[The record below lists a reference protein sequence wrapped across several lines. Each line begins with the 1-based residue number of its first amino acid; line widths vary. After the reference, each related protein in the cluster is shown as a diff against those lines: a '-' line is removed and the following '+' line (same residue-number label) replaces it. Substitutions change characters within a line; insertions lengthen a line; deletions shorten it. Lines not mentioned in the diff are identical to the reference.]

1 MSMPAEP
8 ARERWSGSEGLL
20 PPEIPADRWWLGRP
34 VAELRWQLELSR
46 LVVDPVFHGRGVPH
60 GDGRPVVLAPG
71 FLAGDYTLL
80 VLRNWL
86 RRIGYRPYTCGF
98 VANVDCSNRAL
109 ECVERRVEAVHER
122 HGERVALIGH
132 SRGGHFV
139 RALAARHPD
148 RISHGISLGAD
159 LRRMLGIS
167 LPTRALVSGARAGLQ
182 WSRRAGADEC
192 FTTRCSCPFT
202 RDYRKP
208 FPEHQVRLTT
218 IYSKGDGVV
227 RWEGCVVPYAAA
239 VEVRGSHVGLV
250 FNRSVYRAIAEA
262 LAAPERS

>member
-1 MSMPAEP
+1 MPTET
-8 ARERWSGSEGLL
+8 ARDPGSGSEGLL
-20 PPEIPADRWWLGRP
+20 PPEVPADRWWLGRP
-34 VAELRWQLELSR
+34 LAELRWQLELTR
-46 LVVDPVFHGRGVPH
+46 LVVDPVFYGRGVPR

-80 VLRNWL
+80 VLATWL

-109 ECVERRVEAVHER
+109 ERVERRVEGVHRR
-122 HGERVALIGH
+122 HRRRVALIGH

-139 RALAARHPD
+139 RALAARRPD
-148 RISHGISLGAD
+148 RVSHGISLGAD
-159 LRRMLGIS
+159 LCRMLGIS
-167 LPTRALVSGARAGLQ
+167 LPTRIAVTGARAGLQ
-182 WSRRAGADEC
+182 WSRRAGADDC
-192 FTTRCSCPFT
+192 FTMQCSCPFT
-202 RDYRKP
+202 RDYGNP
-208 FPEHQVRLTT
+208 FPERKVRLTS

-227 RWEGCVVPYAAA
+227 RWEGCVVPYARA

-250 FNRSVYRAIAEA
+250 FNRDVYRAIAAA

>member
-1 MSMPAEP
+1 MPVES
-8 ARERWSGSEGLL
+8 ARERRRPGEGLL
-20 PPEIPADRWWLGRP
+20 PPEVPADRWWLGRP

-46 LVVDPVFHGRGVPH
+46 LVADPVFHGRGVPH
-60 GDGRPVVLAPG
+60 GNGRPVVLAPG
-71 FLAGDYTLL
+71 FLAGDFTLL
-80 VLRNWL
+80 VMRDWL

-109 ECVERRVEAVHER
+109 ERVERRVEEVHR
-122 HGERVALIGH
+122 RYGERVALIGH

-148 RISHGISLGAD
+148 RISHAISLGAD

-167 LPTRALVSGARAGLQ
+167 LRTRVLVAGARAGIQ
-182 WSRRAGADEC
+182 WSRRADADDC
-192 FTTRCSCPFT
+192 FTTQCSCPFT

-208 FPEHQVRLTT
+208 FPESLVRLTT

-227 RWEGCVVPYAAA
+227 RWEGCRVPYAEP
-239 VEVRGSHVGLV
+239 VEVSGSHVGMV
-250 FNRSVYRAIAEA
+250 FNRRVYRAIAMA
-262 LAAPERS
+262 LALPERP

>member
-1 MSMPAEP
+1 MPTETV
-8 ARERWSGSEGLL
+8 RGSEGLL
-20 PPEIPADRWWLGRP
+20 PPEVPADRWWLGRP
-34 VAELRWQLELSR
+34 LAELRWQLELQR
-46 LVVDPVFHGRGVPH
+46 LLVDPVFHGRGVPR

-80 VLRNWL
+80 VLGAWL

-109 ECVERRVEAVHER
+109 ERVEGRVEAVHRR
-122 HGERVALIGH
+122 HGRRVALIGH

-139 RALAARHPD
+139 RALAARRPD
-148 RISHGISLGAD
+148 RVSHGISLGAD

-167 LPTRALVSGARAGLQ
+167 LPTRVAVSGARAGLQ
-182 WSRRAGADEC
+182 WTRRAGADDC
-192 FTTRCSCPFT
+192 FTTQCSCPFT
-202 RDYRKP
+202 RDYGRP
-208 FPEHQVRLTT
+208 FPERRVRLTS

-227 RWEGCVVPYAAA
+227 RWEGCVVPYAQA

-250 FNRSVYRAIAEA
+250 FNRKAYRAIAAA
-262 LAAPERS
+262 LAEPERP

>member
-1 MSMPAEP
+1 MSRPQA
-8 ARERWSGSEGLL
+8 
-20 PPEIPADRWWLGRP
+20 RWWGRP
-34 VAELRWQLELSR
+34 VAETRAWLEAAR
-46 LVVDPVFHGRGVPH
+46 LLVDPVLVGYRVPR

-71 FLAGDYTLL
+71 FGAGDPTLA
-80 VLRNWL
+80 VLAAWL

-109 ECVERRVEAVHER
+109 ERVERRVEAVHHR
-122 HGERVALIGH
+122 HGEKVALIGH

-148 RISHGISLGAD
+148 RISHAISLGAD

-167 LPTRALVSGARAGLQ
+167 LPTRLLVAGARAGVQ
-182 WSRRAGADEC
+182 WSRRAEAEEC
-192 FTTRCSCPFT
+192 FTTHCSCPFT

-208 FPEHQVRLTT
+208 FPADEVRLTT
-218 IYSKGDGVV
+218 IFSKGDGVV
-227 RWEGCVVPYAAA
+227 RWEGCRVPYAEA

-250 FNRSVYRAIAEA
+250 FNRSVYRAIAAA
-262 LAAPERS
+262 LAVPELS